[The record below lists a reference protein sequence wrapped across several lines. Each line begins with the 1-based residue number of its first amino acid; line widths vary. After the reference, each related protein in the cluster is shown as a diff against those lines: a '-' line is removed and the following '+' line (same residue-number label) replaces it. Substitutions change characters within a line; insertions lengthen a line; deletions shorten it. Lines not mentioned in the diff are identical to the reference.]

1 MPCDLHTHSVFSDG
15 TYTPAQLLDEAEAL
29 GLTAVAL
36 CDHNTVAGLPDFM
49 AAAEGRKVTTIP
61 GIEFSTDYGGVDLH
75 IVALFVRKEH
85 YAAVDELMAQS
96 QRRKEKSNIRLIEK
110 LSAAGYRLDYET
122 LKNSTAGGFVN
133 RAVIA
138 AELMERGYVS
148 SVQEAFEKLL
158 APKYGFYEPPKR
170 PDSFE
175 IIRFIRSIG
184 AVAVLAH
191 PFLNLDE
198 QQLAVF
204 LDKAVP
210 EGLDAMEVLYS
221 TYDEATTA
229 TAKEIAKRYGLLP
242 SGGSDFHGMNKPDV
256 ALGSGRGNL
265 NIPDEFWKA
274 FAALARKRQ

>member
-1 MPCDLHTHSVFSDG
+1 MSCDLHTHSVFSDG

-36 CDHNTVAGLPDFM
+36 CDHNAVAGLPDFM
-49 AAAEGRKVTTIP
+49 AAAEERKVIAIP
-61 GIEFSTDYGGVDLH
+61 GIEFSTDYGGVELH
-75 IVALFVRKEH
+75 IAALFVGEEH

-96 QRRKEKSNIRLIEK
+96 QRRKEESNIHLIEK
-110 LSAAGYRLDYET
+110 LSAAGYSLDYET

-210 EGLDAMEVLYS
+210 AGLDAMEVLYS
-221 TYDEATTA
+221 TYDEATTV
-229 TAKEIAKRYGLLP
+229 TAMEMAKRYGLLP
-242 SGGSDFHGMNKPDV
+242 SGGSDFHGMNKPDI

-265 NIPDEFWKA
+265 SIPDEFWKA
-274 FAALARKRQ
+274 FVELARKRQ